1 MNREETLKIF
11 SVIKANYGNFFKSM
25 TKTDAEAMVSLWED
39 MFSDEPYELVG
50 AAVKSFIASDVEG
63 YPPNVGKIK
72 EHIKKLTEPDEMTEQ
87 EAANLIFKA
96 LSNSIYNS
104 ESEFEKL
111 PPTLQTLVGSPNMLR
126 EWAMMDSDTV
136 HSVISSNLMR
146 SYRNI
151 SEREKFKQALPSSV
165 KNLLAEATQK
175 LCIEEGS
182 F

>member
-11 SVIKANYGNFFKSM
+11 SVIKANYGNFFKNM
-25 TKTDAEAMVSLWED
+25 TKVDAEAMVSLWED
-39 MFSDEPYELVG
+39 MFQDEPYELVG
-50 AAVKSFIASDVEG
+50 AAVKAFIASDVDG

-72 EHIKKLTEPDEMTEQ
+72 EHIKKLTQPEELSDQ

-96 LSNSIYNS
+96 LSNSIYNA

-111 PPTLQTLVGSPNMLR
+111 PHTLQTLVGSPNMLR

-146 SYRNI
+146 SYRTVA
-151 SEREKFKQALPSSV
+151 EREKFKQALPGSV
-165 KNLLAEATQK
+165 KNLLEEATKK